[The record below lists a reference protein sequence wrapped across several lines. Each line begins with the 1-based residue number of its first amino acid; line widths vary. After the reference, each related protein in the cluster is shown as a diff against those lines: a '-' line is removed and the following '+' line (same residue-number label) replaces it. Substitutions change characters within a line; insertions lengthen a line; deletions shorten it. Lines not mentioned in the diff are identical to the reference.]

1 MKKVAILTDSTAYL
15 PQNLLAKY
23 EIATI
28 PLEVIW
34 GDETFQDGVTIQPEA
49 FYQRLQTAKTMPST
63 SQPSAGAMKEM
74 FTRLLEQD
82 CAVLGIFL
90 SSKLSGTMQSATQ
103 ARDMLASGAEKIEI
117 FDSQTTTMAMG
128 FQVLAAARAAAE
140 GASLKDCLAIAEQ
153 ARQHTG
159 VHFVVDTLEFLHR
172 GGRIGGAQRFLG
184 TALNMK
190 PILRMR
196 EGKIEA
202 QERVRTKGKALERLI
217 EMVVEE
223 CHGKDPIS
231 LAGLHAKSPAE
242 AQTVLEK
249 ASALL
254 DPAETFVSELSPV
267 IGTHVGPGTIAL
279 AYLAGM

>member
-15 PQNLLAKY
+15 PQDLLTRY
-23 EIATI
+23 NIATI
-28 PLEVIW
+28 PLQVIW
-34 GDETFQDGVTIQPEA
+34 GEETFLDGVTIQPGE

-63 SQPSAGAMKEM
+63 SQPSAGAMKEA
-74 FTRLLEQD
+74 FARLLEQD
-82 CAVLGIFL
+82 ADVLGIFI
-90 SSKLSGTMQSATQ
+90 SSKLSGTLQSAIQGREMLGQ
-103 ARDMLASGAEKIEI
+103 AAKHVEI

-128 FQVLAAARAAAE
+128 FQVLAAARAAVE
-140 GASLKDCLAIAEQ
+140 GASLQECVAAAEQ
-153 ARQHTG
+153 ARQHIG

-190 PILRMR
+190 PILKMN

-202 QERVRTKGKALERLI
+202 EERVRTKSKALERLI
-217 EMVVEE
+217 EIVTEA
-223 CHGKDPIS
+223 CRGKNPVR
-231 LAGLHAKSPAE
+231 LAALHADSPAE
-242 AQTVLEK
+242 AQTVLDK

-254 DPAETFVSELSPV
+254 NPIETFTCELSPV

-279 AYLAGM
+279 AYQAGI